1 METISG
7 QQVSDL
13 SPEQLH
19 GLVAIAVSVGTLYCF
34 LGYRT
39 AKFVIGMTGFL
50 IAGAV
55 ASVLVGILTEGHLIS
70 VAIGALIGGAS
81 GAMALFF
88 LYRTGVFVLGLLGS
102 TLASYNVLIDRP
114 ETWIPFAILGLGVA
128 GGVIALL
135 IERPVVTLATS
146 AIGAWLV
153 VSGVAYFLLGS
164 AYLGDYGKS
173 LESNEAT
180 VLLIAWAVLA
190 ALGVF
195 AQFVTR
201 TRPPSKPAS

>member
-1 METISG
+1 M
-7 QQVSDL
+7 SDL
-13 SPEQLH
+13 APEQLD
-19 GLVAIAVSVGTLYCF
+19 GLVAMAVSVGTLYCF

-55 ASVLVGILTEGHLIS
+55 ASILVGILTEGHLVS
-70 VAIGALIGGAS
+70 VGVGALIGGLS

-88 LYRTGVFVLGLLGS
+88 LYRTGVFLLGLLGA
-102 TLASYNVLIDRP
+102 TLAAYNVLAERP
-114 ETWIPFAILGLGVA
+114 ETWIPFAILGLGVL
-128 GGVIALL
+128 GGLISLL
-135 IERPVVTLATS
+135 IERPVVTLATA

-164 AYLGDYGKS
+164 TFLGDYGKT

-180 VLLIAWAVLA
+180 VLLVAWCVLA
-190 ALGVF
+190 CLGVF

-201 TRPPSKPAS
+201 ARPAPKPG

>member
-1 METISG
+1 METLTS

-13 SPEQLH
+13 TPEQLN

-50 IAGAV
+50 IAGVV
-55 ASVLVGILTEGHLIS
+55 ASLVVGVLTEGHLIS
-70 VAIGALIGGAS
+70 IGVGALIGGAS

-88 LYRTGVFVLGLLGS
+88 LYRTGVFLLGLLGT
-102 TLASYNVLIDRP
+102 TLAAYNVLTERP
-114 ETWIPFAILGLGVA
+114 ETWIPFAILGLGVL
-128 GGVIALL
+128 GGLIALL
-135 IERPVVTLATS
+135 IERPVVTLATA

-164 AYLGDYGKS
+164 TFLGDYGET

-180 VLLIAWAVLA
+180 VLLVAWGLLA
-190 ALGVF
+190 CLGVF

-201 TRPPSKPAS
+201 SRAGAKPAG